1 MSKNI
6 ELAKKLKALADK
18 GIGGEKAN
26 AEAMLNSLMKK
37 HNITI
42 EEIEG
47 EKLMDFFFKIEKV
60 DYRFLLQIIK
70 HVNYDIKCY
79 GEFPKKVIKDNYL
92 KGNYMI
98 TCTASEYIEIEAKH
112 SFYKRLYN
120 EEVAVFNTAFFKAN
134 NLLIDNPNRVDK
146 EMTLEDYEN
155 WKRVNEMSKKIKV
168 GQFNKQIQGK

>member
-6 ELAKKLKALADK
+6 DLAKKLKALADR
-18 GIGGEKAN
+18 GVDGEKTN

-47 EKLMDFFFKIEKV
+47 EELLDFFFKIEKI
-60 DYRFLLQIIK
+60 DYKFLNQIIK
-70 HVNYDIKCY
+70 HVNHTIKCY
-79 GEFPKKVIKDNYL
+79 GEFPKDVIKKHNL
-92 KGNYMI
+92 RGNYMI
-98 TCTASEYIEIEAKH
+98 NCTSSEYIEIEAKY
-112 SFYKRLYN
+112 SFYKKLYE
-120 EEVAVFNTAFFKAN
+120 EEVDVFYTAFLTAN
-134 NLLIDNPNRVDK
+134 SLLIDIPDREDK

-168 GQFNKQIQGK
+168 GQFNKQLE

>member
-18 GIGGEKAN
+18 GIGGEKSN
-26 AEAMLNSLMKK
+26 AEAMLNNLMKK

-47 EKLMDFFFKIEKV
+47 EKLMDFLVKIEKS

-79 GEFPKKVIKDNYL
+79 GEFPKKTIKQYSL

-112 SFYKRLYN
+112 NFYKRLYE
-120 EEVAVFNTAFFKAN
+120 EEVSVFSTAFFKAN
-134 NLLIDNPNRVDK
+134 NLLIDNPNREDR
-146 EMTLEDYEN
+146 EMTLKDYEN
-155 WKRVNEMSKKIKV
+155 WKRINDMSEKIKV
-168 GQFNKQIQGK
+168 GQFNKQLEK

>member
-6 ELAKKLKALADK
+6 ELAKKLKALADR
-18 GIGGEKAN
+18 GVDGEKTN

-37 HNITI
+37 HKITI

-47 EKLMDFFFKIEKV
+47 EKLMDFFFKIEKK
-60 DYRFLLQIIK
+60 DYKFLLQIIK
-70 HVNYDIKCY
+70 HVNYGIKCY
-79 GEFPKKVIKDNYL
+79 GEFPKKLIREHSYI

-112 SFYKRLYN
+112 IFYKRLYN
-120 EEVAVFNTAFFKAN
+120 EEVAVFNKAFFKAN
-134 NLLIDNPNRVDK
+134 NLLIDLPDREDE

-168 GQFNKQIQGK
+168 GQFNKQLE